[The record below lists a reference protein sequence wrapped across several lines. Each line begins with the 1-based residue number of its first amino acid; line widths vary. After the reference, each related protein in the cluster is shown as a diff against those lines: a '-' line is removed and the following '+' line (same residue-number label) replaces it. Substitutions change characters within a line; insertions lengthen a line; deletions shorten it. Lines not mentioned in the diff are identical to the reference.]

1 MSSNTA
7 DDCSICLSDLA
18 PGSALLTLA
27 CNHKFHLQC
36 LALNIQASNNT
47 CPLCR
52 VAIDPS
58 VEKLLAG
65 ARQPPMTNVT
75 PSFNYQQPIRVPQR
89 HVSYF
94 CMKNAL
100 EGQKANLFLVVL

>member
-1 MSSNTA
+1 MASNAT
-7 DDCSICLSDLA
+7 DDCSICLNNLA

-36 LALNIQASNNT
+36 LASNVQAQNKT

-58 VEKLLAG
+58 VSKLLSG
-65 ARQPPMTNVT
+65 TTQPSTVHVAPPSLINFPHPTRLPSVNV
-75 PSFNYQQPIRVPQR
+75 S
-89 HVSYF
+89 
-94 CMKNAL
+94 
-100 EGQKANLFLVVL
+100 

>member
-1 MSSNTA
+1 MSSNTT
-7 DDCSICLSDLA
+7 DDCSICLSNLA

-36 LALNIQASNNT
+36 LALNVQALNNT

-65 ARQPPMTNVT
+65 ARQPPMTHVT
-75 PSFNYQQPIRVPQR
+75 PSSNYQHRVRVPQR
-89 HVSYF
+89 RVS
-94 CMKNAL
+94 
-100 EGQKANLFLVVL
+100 